1 MTHQAS
7 YVAQDDYVSV
17 ESIYH
22 KKIINGLYTVIR
34 TCDYLQAHLC
44 FLSNFFDMYTFIFS
58 FVLVVF
64 YLLILSKF
72 QVLLHEGGTLLVC
85 LNSIR
90 ALNHPTWSLG
100 DDIRQLVDGLK
111 NSILAKLNSSSKF
124 PANTVPL

>member
-7 YVAQDDYVSV
+7 YVAQDDYVFV

-64 YLLILSKF
+64 IYSFCPNFRYFSMKEEPF
-72 QVLLHEGGTLLVC
+72 
-85 LNSIR
+85 
-90 ALNHPTWSLG
+90 
-100 DDIRQLVDGLK
+100 
-111 NSILAKLNSSSKF
+111 
-124 PANTVPL
+124 